1 VHVTEG
7 LQSAFENGD
16 PRRFYTLFSAGE
28 DYVGTPYDPAWSVT
42 GSTPAKY
49 VRQSMDLTIF
59 PLNITTNNER
69 VIRYADVLLMLAEAK
84 LLDNSDAAGAA
95 ALVNQVRQRART
107 TYEILHGQPAPPG
120 LLQDK
125 ATLTHADIR
134 QERRVEFALEVHR
147 YDDLVRWHRAGL
159 IDIRTEIDFGNTI
172 ANQNWSEV
180 NLLKPIPQRELDN
193 NPNLSQNT
201 GY

>member
-1 VHVTEG
+1 
-7 LQSAFENGD
+7 
-16 PRRFYTLFSAGE
+16 
-28 DYVGTPYDPAWSVT
+28 
-42 GSTPAKY
+42 
-49 VRQSMDLTIF
+49 
-59 PLNITTNNER
+59 
-69 VIRYADVLLMLAEAK
+69 
-84 LLDNSDAAGAA
+84 
-95 ALVNQVRQRART
+95 
-107 TYEILHGQPAPPG
+107 
-120 LLQDK
+120 LQDK